1 MQKLAIIT
9 RETLRLQKKLIEQA
23 YQAGVDA
30 VKFQTFQTQ
39 YYVSRNDKERFS
51 KLRSFELSFNEFEEL
66 SEYSKSLGLLFLSTP
81 FDIESALF
89 LRSIV
94 DSFKISS
101 GDNNFT
107 LFYQM

>member
-1 MQKLAIIT
+1 M
-9 RETLRLQKKLIEQA
+9 IEQA

-51 KLRSFELSFNEFEEL
+51 KLRSFELSFNEFEEF
-66 SEYSKSLGLLFLSTP
+66 SEFSKSLGLFLSTP

-89 LRSIV
+89 L
-94 DSFKISS
+94 DQ
-101 GDNNFT
+101 
-107 LFYQM
+107 L

>member
-1 MQKLAIIT
+1 MFQEMIKKDLVNLDHLSLALMNLK
-9 RETLRLQKKLIEQA
+9 R
-23 YQAGVDA
+23 
-30 VKFQTFQTQ
+30 
-39 YYVSRNDKERFS
+39 
-51 KLRSFELSFNEFEEL
+51 L

-101 GDNNFT
+101 GDNNFYPLLSNVAESDLPIILST
-107 LFYQM
+107 GFADYNQICKIKKSY